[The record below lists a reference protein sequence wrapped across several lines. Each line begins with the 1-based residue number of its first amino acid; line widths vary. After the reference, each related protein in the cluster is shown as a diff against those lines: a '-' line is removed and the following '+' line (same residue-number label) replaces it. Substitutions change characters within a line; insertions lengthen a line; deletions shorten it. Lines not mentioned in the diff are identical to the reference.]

1 MSAVLGFDMVLK
13 FANVCDISFRV
24 ENEKHRPTRQVMFS
38 NHEKNNYSEEHYRRR
53 SKVKTQN
60 HNECKFIIYSKKRT
74 HCIAT
79 KLYKFHILYI
89 TYDYTHLIL
98 QLLSKFSPDSD
109 FIRIIYI
116 AYVL

>member
-13 FANVCDISFRV
+13 FANVCDIYFRV

-60 HNECKFIIYSKKRT
+60 HTECKFIIYSKKEL
-74 HCIAT
+74 IALLQNYT
-79 KLYKFHILYI
+79 SFIFCTLHMIIHI
-89 TYDYTHLIL
+89 
-98 QLLSKFSPDSD
+98 
-109 FIRIIYI
+109 
-116 AYVL
+116 